1 MDVPHNIRTLIV
13 SHHNEGHS
21 GRKIAEMVNLAPET
35 VRNIIRRYRESGSIQ
50 ANRVG
55 RCGRPRM
62 LSLRD
67 ERTLARASTVNPK
80 LTARE
85 IRGTVGGTSAAASI
99 RTVQRVL
106 CRQGRNA
113 IRPKKSP
120 SLNQAQQKVR
130 LRWCQTHDWEE
141 DRWRKVRI
149 HYTI

>member
-21 GRKIAEMVNLAPET
+21 GRKIAQMVNLAPET
-35 VRNIIRRYRESGSIQ
+35 VRNLIRRYRESGSIQ
-50 ANRVG
+50 ASRVG

-85 IRGTVGGTSAAASI
+85 FVALWEEQVLQHQYAQSNVSYAVRGETPFDPRRAHHSI
-99 RTVQRVL
+99 RHNRRCDLDGVEPMT
-106 CRQGRNA
+106 G
-113 IRPKKSP
+113 
-120 SLNQAQQKVR
+120 
-130 LRWCQTHDWEE
+130 T
-141 DRWRKVRI
+141 RI
-149 HYTI
+149 HGER

>member
-1 MDVPHNIRTLIV
+1 MDVPLDIRTLIV

-35 VRNIIRRYRESGSIQ
+35 VRNIIRRYRKSGSIQ

-67 ERTLARASTVNPK
+67 ERMLARASIANPK

-85 IRGTVGGTSAAASI
+85 IRATVGGRSAAATI

-130 LRWCQTHDWEE
+130 LRWCRAHDWDE
-141 DRWRKVRI
+141 DRWRKVSCHDSI
-149 HYTI
+149 